1 MSETK
6 TAVCLG
12 NFDGVHIGHRRLLEQ
27 TVRTAQEK
35 GLKPVAYTFSSH
47 PLSMLGRATPL
58 LTLPD
63 ERRGLLVQ
71 AGVTPVEDDFAR
83 VRDLSPQEFFEQ
95 VLLGRLHAGAVL
107 CGAGHHFGKGASG
120 DAKTLCALCVQA
132 GILCAVLPSLTVE
145 GRAVSSS
152 WIRECITG
160 GDMEKA
166 ALLLG
171 RPFSVT
177 GPVLHGKELG
187 RKLGMPT
194 VNQAMPQ
201 GRVTPH
207 HGVYAAFVLVDG
219 IRYAGAANVGLR
231 PTVEGKTV
239 NVETHI
245 MDFHGDLYGRVITV
259 ELLHHLRDER
269 RFSDVEALRQQML
282 GDIAQA
288 KRVCAQMTQA
298 DRAERS
304 AAPKAGAPKGPGKI
318 SLDKSKNPVI

>member
-1 MSETK
+1 MPGPFCAGRG
-6 TAVCLG
+6 TA
-12 NFDGVHIGHRRLLEQ
+12 LE
-27 TVRTAQEK
+27 
-35 GLKPVAYTFSSH
+35 
-47 PLSMLGRATPL
+47 M
-58 LTLPD
+58 
-63 ERRGLLVQ
+63 
-71 AGVTPVEDDFAR
+71 
-83 VRDLSPQEFFEQ
+83 
-95 VLLGRLHAGAVL
+95 
-107 CGAGHHFGKGASG
+107 GASG
-120 DAKTLCALCVQA
+120 DAKTLCALCAQA
-132 GILCAVLPSLTVE
+132 GISCVVLPSLTVE

-152 WIRECITG
+152 WIRQCVTR

-187 RKLGMPT
+187 RKLGTPT
-194 VNQAMPQ
+194 VNQALPQ
-201 GRVTPH
+201 GRVTPR

-219 IRYAGAANVGLR
+219 ARYAGAANVGLR
-231 PTVEGKTV
+231 PTVEGESL

-245 MDFHGDLYGRVITV
+245 LDYQGDLYGRVITV

-298 DRAERS
+298 GRAERS